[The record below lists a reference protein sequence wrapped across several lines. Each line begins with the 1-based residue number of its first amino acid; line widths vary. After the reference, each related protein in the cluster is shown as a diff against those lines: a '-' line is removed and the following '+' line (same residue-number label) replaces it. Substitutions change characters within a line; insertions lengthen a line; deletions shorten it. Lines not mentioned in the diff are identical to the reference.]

1 MATVLND
8 DGLPVP
14 PGPFSMTDEEGD
26 IGAYHAYLR
35 TLTPEA
41 LWDVYAHLDEDHYPR
56 RAEAV
61 RREVARRRL
70 FFFSPYTPAESR
82 LRTLFGVMLFCAALA
97 VMLHHVPGVFSGANR
112 LSDEIGGMG
121 MSPTGRPLTLT
132 TGLTNGELGVLHG
145 LSKFFRFAAWFCVV
159 LSVPAL
165 LFATVRSVQHRLRLD
180 VLIMG
185 VLALLITFA
194 LNALAVR

>member
-8 DGLPVP
+8 DGLSVP

-26 IGAYHAYLR
+26 IGAYQAYLR

-41 LWDVYAHLDEDHYPR
+41 LWDVHAHLDEDQYPR

-61 RREVARRRL
+61 RREVMRRRL
-70 FFFSPYTPAESR
+70 FFFSPYTLSESR
-82 LRTLFGVMLFCAALA
+82 LRALFGVMLFCAALA
-97 VMLHHVPGVFSGANR
+97 VLLHHVPNVFVGANR

-121 MSPTGRPLTLT
+121 MSPTGRPLTLM
-132 TGLTNGELGVLHG
+132 TGLTDKELSVLNG
-145 LSKFFRFAAWFCVV
+145 LSGFFRFAAWFGVA

-165 LFATVRSVQHRLRLD
+165 LFAMIRSLQHRLRPD
-180 VLIMG
+180 VLVMG
-185 VLALLITFA
+185 VLALLLTFA
-194 LNALAVR
+194 LNFLALR